1 MAIEDVSAGVA
12 GVARVPQRSAKSA
25 LISNT
30 DNPAVQQYAQ
40 VSHFTSYLADAPP
53 PVAENPPEKQPEP
66 QTLEPQTTAQAFESY
81 FGTPSSSSSSSS
93 SSALTEPPPSV
104 LNYTAKGTTNL
115 LQKPSQAGQFLS
127 LSV

>member
-1 MAIEDVSAGVA
+1 MAIEDVSAGLA
-12 GVARVPQRSAKSA
+12 GVARVPQRSAKGA

-53 PVAENPPEKQPEP
+53 PVAENPLEKQS
-66 QTLEPQTTAQAFESY
+66 EPQTTAQAFESY
-81 FGTPSSSSSSSS
+81 FGTPSSSASSSST
-93 SSALTEPPPSV
+93 SALTEPPPAV